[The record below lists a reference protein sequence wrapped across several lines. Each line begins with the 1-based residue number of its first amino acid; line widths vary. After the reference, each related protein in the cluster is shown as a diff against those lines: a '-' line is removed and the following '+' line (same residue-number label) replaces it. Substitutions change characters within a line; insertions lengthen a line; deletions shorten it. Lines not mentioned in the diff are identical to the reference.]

1 MSKSRNGVGSLLE
14 ILAQS
19 MSKEELI
26 ASRCML
32 QISSVLTD
40 YRVRN
45 GLDQKEFAEKLN
57 VSQPMVSKY
66 ESGDYNFTIN
76 TLAKIA
82 EQLDLDL
89 DINLKP
95 NEDHIQIFIDSDKD
109 GSEMISTDLKNIN
122 PSDFMNLDIHET
134 PSAA

>member
-89 DINLKP
+89 DINLKQ

-109 GSEMISTDLKNIN
+109 GSEMISTDLKNMGI
-122 PSDFMNLDIHET
+122 
-134 PSAA
+134 